1 MVNIFF
7 LRKIGAAA
15 GLGTGAFELELGATN

>member
-15 GLGTGAFELELGATN
+15 GLGTGAFHLELGATN